1 MSTAAPVG
9 VIHGRA
15 RSPGWPPGSSRR
27 AGSSPRQFRL
37 DVGTWAGGIPRP
49 AFSII
54 RQNSWRRY
62 GGVEFGIRIDFSI
75 SKQVSHSM

>member
-1 MSTAAPVG
+1 
-9 VIHGRA
+9 
-15 RSPGWPPGSSRR
+15 
-27 AGSSPRQFRL
+27 
-37 DVGTWAGGIPRP
+37 VGTWAGGIPRP